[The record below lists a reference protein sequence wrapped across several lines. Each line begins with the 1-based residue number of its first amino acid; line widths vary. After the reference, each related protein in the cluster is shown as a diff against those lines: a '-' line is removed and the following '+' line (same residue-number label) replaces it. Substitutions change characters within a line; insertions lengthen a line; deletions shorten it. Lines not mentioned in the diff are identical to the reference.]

1 MTSADEDACSSAFSS
16 SGTKRTYS
24 SLAVSYP
31 LTVSSRGTIP
41 WVGHS
46 QAHLDP
52 GAALRVK
59 EMEGD
64 ALRAGGREELDR
76 DHGQAER
83 DVEIL

>member
-1 MTSADEDACSSAFSS
+1 
-16 SGTKRTYS
+16 
-24 SLAVSYP
+24 
-31 LTVSSRGTIP
+31 
-41 WVGHS
+41 VGHS

>member
-1 MTSADEDACSSAFSS
+1 M
-16 SGTKRTYS
+16 
-24 SLAVSYP
+24 
-31 LTVSSRGTIP
+31 
-41 WVGHS
+41 GHS
-46 QAHLDP
+46 QAHPDP